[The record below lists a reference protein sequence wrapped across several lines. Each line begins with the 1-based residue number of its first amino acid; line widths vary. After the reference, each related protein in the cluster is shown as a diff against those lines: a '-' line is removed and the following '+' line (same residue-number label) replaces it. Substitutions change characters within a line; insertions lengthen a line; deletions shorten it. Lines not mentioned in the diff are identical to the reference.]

1 MTPKTM
7 RAAVVQLNSQDDVGA
22 NLERSTHWI
31 AEAAKMGAELV
42 VLPENFAFT
51 GEEAK
56 KRETAET
63 LSTDHA
69 GPILSALVAAAKKHN
84 VFVIGGGM
92 PEKSGDFERPF
103 NASVLVDADGRIASV
118 YRKVHLFDVAL
129 ADGTNIRESDATK
142 AGKDVVVTDVR
153 GAKVG
158 MSICYDLRFP
168 EMYRKLVDAGARVI
182 TIPAAFTLTTGKDHW
197 HVLMR
202 ARAIENEV
210 FVLAAAQHGKHPRGR
225 QTYGKALIC
234 DPWGDV
240 LAQCGEGEGV
250 AVANLDFAYQDR
262 VRASLPC
269 LDHRTFR

>member
-31 AEAAKMGAELV
+31 GEAAKMGAELV

-56 KRETAET
+56 KREVAET
-63 LSTDHA
+63 LSTDQA
-69 GPILSALVAAAKKHN
+69 GPIVSALVAAAKKNN

-118 YRKVHLFDVAL
+118 YRKVHLFDVDL

-142 AGKDVVVTDVR
+142 AGKDVVVSDVR

-168 EMYRKLVDAGARVI
+168 EMYRKLVDAGARVV

-240 LAQCGEGEGV
+240 LAQCGEGEGC

>member
-1 MTPKTM
+1 MKTM

-22 NLERSTHWI
+22 NLERATHFI
-31 AEAAKMGAELV
+31 GEAAKAGAELI
-42 VLPENFAFT
+42 VLPENFAFA
-51 GEEAK
+51 GEEGK
-56 KRETAET
+56 KREIAEALKDAT
-63 LSTDHA
+63 P
-69 GPILSALVAAAKKHN
+69 GPILSALSAAAKKN
-84 VFVIGGGM
+84 DVFVIGGGM

-103 NASVLVDADGRIASV
+103 NASVLVDPKGHVADV

-142 AGKDVVVTDVR
+142 AGKDVVVSDVR

-168 EMYRKLVDAGARVI
+168 EMYRKLVDAGARVV

-202 ARAIENEV
+202 ARAIENQI
-210 FVLAAAQHGKHPRGR
+210 FVLAAAQHGKHPKGR

-240 LAQCGEGEGV
+240 LAQCGEGEGY

-269 LDHRTFR
+269 LDHRMFRA

>member
-1 MTPKTM
+1 M
-7 RAAVVQLNSQDDVGA
+7 RAAVIQLNSQDDVAA
-22 NLERSTHWI
+22 NLERATHWI
-31 AEAAKMGAELV
+31 GRAAKGGAELV

-56 KRETAET
+56 KREIAEAV
-63 LSTDHA
+63 TDAHP
-69 GPILSALVAAAKKHN
+69 GPILAALAAAAKKSN
-84 VFVIGGGM
+84 VFVVGGGM

-103 NASVLVDADGRIASV
+103 NASVLVDANGRVVDV
-118 YRKVHLFDVAL
+118 YRKVHLFDVSL
-129 ADGTNIRESDATK
+129 ADGTAIRESAATK
-142 AGKDVVVTDVR
+142 AGKDVVVSDVR
-153 GAKVG
+153 GAKIG

-168 EMYRKLVDAGARVI
+168 ELYRKLVDAGARVV

-202 ARAIENEV
+202 ARAIENQI

-240 LAQCGEGEGV
+240 LAQCGEGEGY
-250 AVANLDFAYQDR
+250 AVADLDFAYQDR

-269 LDHRTFR
+269 LDHRAFRP